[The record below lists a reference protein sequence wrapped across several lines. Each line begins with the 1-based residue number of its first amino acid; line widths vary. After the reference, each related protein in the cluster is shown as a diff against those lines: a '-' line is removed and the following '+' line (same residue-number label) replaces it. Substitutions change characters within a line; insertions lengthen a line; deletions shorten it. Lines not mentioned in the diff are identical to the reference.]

1 MVLQRLFW
9 TLGVDLHEPVAS
21 IAVVEVLAVDANIH
35 AGNLLG
41 FDHATLQLFMPFYWT
56 SSLLL

>member
-9 TLGVDLHEPVAS
+9 TLYVDLHEPVAS
-21 IAVVEVLAVDANIH
+21 IAVVEVLAVEASIH
-35 AGNLLG
+35 AGKLLG
-41 FDHATLQLFMPFYWT
+41 FDREILQLIMPFYWT

>member
-9 TLGVDLHEPVAS
+9 TLYVDLHEPVAS
-21 IAVVEVLAVDANIH
+21 IAVVEVLAVEANIH
-35 AGNLLG
+35 AGKLLG
-41 FDHATLQLFMPFYWT
+41 FDREILQLIMPFYWT